1 MELQK
6 FYGIMAY
13 YPMKL
18 LEEPQR
24 TEYKHKILM
33 MIEEQME
40 RRQYNNYTKY
50 FLYLQHRKIEHELT
64 KMIKA
69 WSKQQTPESID
80 FLRKL
85 KNLTKNIKRVVYVRE
100 TKTFPDC
107 YSEMTTSKL
116 VTFIKEYG
124 RLYKLKNEP
133 DITVLQTDKYLK
145 LAEEIWPEA
154 KKYYYNK

>member
-1 MELQK
+1 
-6 FYGIMAY
+6 MAY

-18 LEEPQR
+18 LTEPQR

-50 FLYLQHRKIEHELT
+50 FLYLHHRKIEHELSRMV
-64 KMIKA
+64 KE
-69 WSKQQTPESID
+69 WSKQQTKESLD
-80 FLRKL
+80 FLCKL
-85 KNLTKNIKRVVYVRE
+85 RNLTKNIKRVVYARE

-107 YSEMTTSKL
+107 YSEMTTTKL

-133 DITVLQTDKYLK
+133 DIIMLKTDEYLN
-145 LAEEIWPEA
+145 LAKEIWPEA
-154 KKYYYNK
+154 RSYYYKK